1 MLLNWTF
8 WNFGV
13 SLADFLSAPRW
24 TDIQLLPNH
33 QLSHLRPLIATI
45 EGKVN
50 LFRTY
55 LPFFNY
61 FFAS

>member
-24 TDIQLLPNH
+24 TDIQL
-33 QLSHLRPLIATI
+33 QLSHSRPLIATI
-45 EGKVN
+45 EGQGKPLSY
-50 LFRTY
+50 LFTIV
-55 LPFFNY
+55 
-61 FFAS
+61 

>member
-8 WNFGV
+8 WKFGV

-24 TDIQLLPNH
+24 TDIQL

-45 EGKVN
+45 EGRVN

-55 LPFFNY
+55 LPLFNY
-61 FFAS
+61 FFAF